1 MERLVTSRVV
11 GACPVRGG
19 GFTPLL
25 SNGGGVGDVVG
36 GVGEGEGV
44 GEGVT
49 GAGGGTT
56 GGVGGGKG
64 GGRGVGGLVV
74 VFAVTKV
81 WFEDTEVLFD

>member
-1 MERLVTSRVV
+1 MVMLDAVVMERFVTSRV
-11 GACPVRGG
+11 G
-19 GFTPLL
+19 
-25 SNGGGVGDVVG
+25 VVG
-36 GVGEGEGV
+36 EGEGEGV